1 MPVLTTMTSDDI
13 VLPEAI
19 AAIVSD
25 MNASKFVKMGF
36 NLWTS
41 EFKDAA
47 NTALRDVY
55 GGNKTAEEA
64 VQIMTETLAESH
76 MQ

>member
-1 MPVLTTMTSDDI
+1 MPVLTTMTADDI
-13 VLPEAI
+13 ILPAAI
-19 AAIVSD
+19 AEIVPD

-36 NLWTS
+36 NLWTQ

-64 VQIMTETLAESH
+64 VQIMTESLAASH
-76 MQ
+76 VN